1 VAVRVQR
8 DDFDVAAELARLGQ
22 SAAGAGAVCVF
33 VGLVRDLNEGRPVS
47 AMTLEHYPGMTE
59 RELARVEQ
67 EARARWPLL
76 DTLVV
81 HRYGRLEAG
90 DRIVLVAVASAHR
103 DAAFDA
109 CRFLIDW
116 LKTKAPFWKAEE
128 TGSGHRWVAAR
139 AEDDA
144 AARGWLADND
154 EGHGACDPAGR

>member
-1 VAVRVQR
+1 VQR
-8 DDFDVAAELARLGQ
+8 DDFDVGAELAQLG
-22 SAAGAGAVCVF
+22 AGASAVCVF

-67 EARARWPLL
+67 EARVRWPLL

-81 HRYGRLEAG
+81 HRYGRLEPG
-90 DRIVLVAVASAHR
+90 DRIVLVAVASTHR

-128 TGSGHRWVAAR
+128 TDAGRRWVAAR

-144 AARGWLADND
+144 AA
-154 EGHGACDPAGR
+154 GRWD

>member
-8 DDFDVAAELARLGQ
+8 DDFDVGAELAQLGRGTR
-22 SAAGAGAVCVF
+22 GAGAVCVF

-47 AMTLEHYPGMTE
+47 AMTLEHFPGMTE
-59 RELARVEQ
+59 RELARIEQ

-81 HRYGRLEAG
+81 HRYGRLEPG

-109 CRFLIDW
+109 CRFMIDW

-128 TGSGHRWVAAR
+128 TEAGRRWVEAR
-139 AEDDA
+139 AEDADA
-144 AARGWLADND
+144 AGRWLAEAD
-154 EGHGACDPAGR
+154 ERRNECDPAEP